1 MRIAI
6 MVIKKIISWGVII
19 RGVDRTKYLINTVK
33 IQAFEKWNKMRWDEI
48 KIKQEYQI
56 IFFWV
61 ANWFDSK
68 AEYGTKFDLVVNC
81 FSKWNRTE

>member
-1 MRIAI
+1 MTTTKMRIAI

-56 IFFWV
+56 IFFQ
-61 ANWFDSK
+61 
-68 AEYGTKFDLVVNC
+68 
-81 FSKWNRTE
+81 